1 MVGECLRNNTT
12 LMLSLYL
19 SLFLYS
25 FVLLQLGRGNKTGG
39 CGLPWCLQSSDGVH
53 RCSKLLPVVEP
64 KGFSPDPPVS
74 HQLHSQ
80 SPHPSNLTTARE
92 KGAGKDEEKQRT
104 KEDVCLFLC
113 GFFLTGN
120 DSSVGSRDNGG
131 WFFFSILV
139 QDGLFSIKRK
149 SAHDATTTTNLFSP
163 TLLAY
168 HLNPKLLLLN
178 CIPTTTK
185 RRRRRRRRRTRTRGS
200 CRTRT
205 KSR

>member
-1 MVGECLRNNTT
+1 M
-12 LMLSLYL
+12 
-19 SLFLYS
+19 
-25 FVLLQLGRGNKTGG
+25 LQLGRGNKTGG

-64 KGFSPDPPVS
+64 KGFSPDPHVN

-104 KEDVCLFLC
+104 KEECVCLC
-113 GFFLTGN
+113 VGFFLTGN

-131 WFFFSILV
+131 WFFFCILV

-149 SAHDATTTTNLFSP
+149 SAHDATTTTTNLFSP

-178 CIPTTTK
+178 SIPTTT
-185 RRRRRRRRRTRTRGS
+185 RRRRRRTRTRGS

>member
-25 FVLLQLGRGNKTGG
+25 FALLQLGRGRGQQNWG
-39 CGLPWCLQSSDGVH
+39 CWLLWCLHSSDGVH

-64 KGFSPDPPVS
+64 KGFSPDPHVN

-80 SPHPSNLTTARE
+80 SPHPSNLTTVRE
-92 KGAGKDEEKQRT
+92 KGAGKDEEK
-104 KEDVCLFLC
+104 KKMCVCLC
-113 GFFLTGN
+113 VGFFLTGN

-149 SAHDATTTTNLFSP
+149 SAHDAATTTNLFSP

-185 RRRRRRRRRTRTRGS
+185 RRRRRRRRRRTRTRGS

>member
-1 MVGECLRNNTT
+1 MSQKQHNINVD
-12 LMLSLYL
+12 LYL

-25 FVLLQLGRGNKTGG
+25 FALLQLGGGNKTGG
-39 CGLPWCLQSSDGVH
+39 YGLPWCLQSSDGVH

-64 KGFSPDPPVS
+64 KGFSPDPHVN

-92 KGAGKDEEKQRT
+92 KGAGKDEEKQGT
-104 KEDVCLFLC
+104 NEDVCVFVC
-113 GFFLTGN
+113 VGFFLTGN

-131 WFFFSILV
+131 WFFSSILV
-139 QDGLFSIKRK
+139 QDGLFCIKRK
-149 SAHDATTTTNLFSP
+149 SAHDAATTNLFSP

-168 HLNPKLLLLN
+168 HLNPKLLLPN
-178 CIPTTTK
+178 SIPTTTK
-185 RRRRRRRRRTRTRGS
+185 RRRRRRRTRGS

>member
-12 LMLSLYL
+12 LMLPFYL
-19 SLFLYS
+19 SLSIQLC
-25 FVLLQLGRGNKTGG
+25 FVAIGAGEQN
-39 CGLPWCLQSSDGVH
+39 WGVWVT
-53 RCSKLLPVVEP
+53 VV
-64 KGFSPDPPVS
+64 PPV
-74 HQLHSQ
+74 QRW
-80 SPHPSNLTTARE
+80 SPSLLKTPASCRAQRVLSRSPCKSPTEFPIPPPIKSYNSERE
-92 KGAGKDEEKQRT
+92 RSRKRRRKRK
-104 KEDVCLFLC
+104 KMCVFLC
-113 GFFLTGN
+113 VGFFLTGN

-131 WFFFSILV
+131 WFFFSVLV

-168 HLNPKLLLLN
+168 RLNPKLLLLN
-178 CIPTTTK
+178 SIPTTTK
-185 RRRRRRRRRTRTRGS
+185 RRRRRRTRTRGS